1 MQKSVFQVISQRLKK
16 VDFKLSPD
24 YVFKD
29 EKVLFDI
36 DLQTD
41 TNRHAEKPMAEVSL
55 ILSLFKKTNDAPF
68 VCEVIYQGLFTWEKG
83 TPADHV
89 EKYLNCNAPALLY
102 AYIRPLITSLTTMS
116 NLPPLT
122 LPFMN
127 FQSEDKKNGK
137 HK

>member
-41 TNRHAEKPMAEVSL
+41 MNRHAEKPMAEVSL
-55 ILSLFKKTNDAPF
+55 TLSLFKKTNDAPF
-68 VCEVIYQGLFTWEKG
+68 VCDVIYQGLFTWEKALRL
-83 TPADHV
+83 TMLKNTSTVMHRLCCMPTLDH
-89 EKYLNCNAPALLY
+89 L
-102 AYIRPLITSLTTMS
+102 
-116 NLPPLT
+116 
-122 LPFMN
+122 
-127 FQSEDKKNGK
+127 
-137 HK
+137 